1 MEKIFRIVFFFFL
14 KKKAGVEV
22 GINVQFV
29 LKRQAGKKMENKING
44 VGCGIILVRL
54 NKYKNF
60 NRQIRLF
67 WKWE

>member
-1 MEKIFRIVFFFFL
+1 MEKIFRIVFFFL